1 MANRKKSLV
10 FVCLN
15 YITTSILS
23 HLRKLL
29 PRTDRILW
37 KGNGIE
43 QLSYRSHPQLQI
55 SDHKPVTSLLRSGVK
70 VVDRDKER
78 RVYEEI
84 MKQLDKQE
92 NEYLPQVM
100 VDTNE
105 ITFAEGVRFMEGQVW
120 TLTQFFFLFPFCEN
134 SLICLEGKSMTPHRG
149 NTILFRSSQQ
159 LPRLRLGSS
168 KGFLS

>member
-1 MANRKKSLV
+1 MPKSYWY
-10 FVCLN
+10 FYSYCL
-15 YITTSILS
+15 
-23 HLRKLL
+23 RELL

-43 QLSYRSHPQLQI
+43 QLCYRSHPQLQI

-92 NEYLPQVM
+92 NEYLPQVNRCLIG
-100 VDTNE
+100 TLNFSFIIQYSKL
-105 ITFAEGVRFMEGQVW
+105 ITSKTWFYKLPAAKA
-120 TLTQFFFLFPFCEN
+120 TQFPGNRNLFVGASYLN
-134 SLICLEGKSMTPHRG
+134 
-149 NTILFRSSQQ
+149 QY
-159 LPRLRLGSS
+159 LGQ
-168 KGFLS
+168 KEVN

>member
-1 MANRKKSLV
+1 MPKSYWY
-10 FVCLN
+10 FYSYCL
-15 YITTSILS
+15 
-23 HLRKLL
+23 RELL

-92 NEYLPQVM
+92 NEYLPQVNRCLIG
-100 VDTNE
+100 TLNFSFIIQYSKL
-105 ITFAEGVRFMEGQVW
+105 ITSKTWFY
-120 TLTQFFFLFPFCEN
+120 
-134 SLICLEGKSMTPHRG
+134 K
-149 NTILFRSSQQ
+149 
-159 LPRLRLGSS
+159 LPAA
-168 KGFLS
+168 KAT

>member
-1 MANRKKSLV
+1 MPKSYWY
-10 FVCLN
+10 FYSYCL
-15 YITTSILS
+15 
-23 HLRKLL
+23 RELL

-43 QLSYRSHPQLQI
+43 QLCYRSHPQLQI

-92 NEYLPQVM
+92 NEYLPQVNRCLIG
-100 VDTNE
+100 TLNFSFIIQYSKL
-105 ITFAEGVRFMEGQVW
+105 ITSKTWFYKLPAAKA
-120 TLTQFFFLFPFCEN
+120 TQFQ
-134 SLICLEGKSMTPHRG
+134 G
-149 NTILFRSSQQ
+149 
-159 LPRLRLGSS
+159 
-168 KGFLS
+168 

>member
-1 MANRKKSLV
+1 MPKSYWY
-10 FVCLN
+10 FYSYCL
-15 YITTSILS
+15 
-23 HLRKLL
+23 RELL

-43 QLSYRSHPQLQI
+43 QLCYRSHPQLQI

-92 NEYLPQVM
+92 NEYLPQV
-100 VDTNE
+100 NRCL
-105 ITFAEGVRFMEGQVW
+105 IG
-120 TLTQFFFLFPFCEN
+120 TLTFSFIIQYSKLITSKTWFYKLPAAKATQFQGN
-134 SLICLEGKSMTPHRG
+134 RHLIVGASY
-149 NTILFRSSQQ
+149 F
-159 LPRLRLGSS
+159 
-168 KGFLS
+168 

>member
-1 MANRKKSLV
+1 M
-10 FVCLN
+10 
-15 YITTSILS
+15 
-23 HLRKLL
+23 RKLL

-105 ITFAEGVRFMEGQVW
+105 ITFAEGVRFMEGQ
-120 TLTQFFFLFPFCEN
+120 TSYLTAANTGAVPVEFEFIKKDKDKTRFPAWLSVEPSNGFIMPGE
-134 SLICLEGKSMTPHRG
+134 SKEG
-149 NTILFRSSQQ
+149 
-159 LPRLRLGSS
+159 
-168 KGFLS
+168 